1 MSDLRNRDD
10 YDENVW
16 DFNFWQCE
24 REKFF
29 PRQKPSFVRPVR
41 VASKH
46 KNTEPRGESV
56 MQKRSMFCNYIN
68 Q

>member
-16 DFNFWQCE
+16 DFNFWQCG

-29 PRQKPSFVRPVR
+29 PR
-41 VASKH
+41 
-46 KNTEPRGESV
+46 
-56 MQKRSMFCNYIN
+56 
-68 Q
+68 

>member
-16 DFNFWQCE
+16 DFNSWQGG

-29 PRQKPSFVRPVR
+29 PR
-41 VASKH
+41 
-46 KNTEPRGESV
+46 
-56 MQKRSMFCNYIN
+56 
-68 Q
+68 